1 MSRTPRFVCLAVAGW
16 LSAVPSAARP
26 QQDATHAAHAT
37 AGAPAA
43 THKHYDVDP
52 RAMQPGPDGQLAP
65 RLQNLGT
72 HVFPVTTKS
81 ERAQRFVNQGVNLAW
96 AFNHGEAGRAFREAA
111 RLDPSCV
118 MAYWGQALVLGP
130 NINAVMDAKDEPK
143 ARELAQKALSMKAA
157 ATPREQALIEALAVR
172 YTANPDDRRRN
183 DEAYA
188 AAMKQVVER
197 FPDDL
202 DATALYIEAMMNLR
216 PWDYWQRDGQPQQGY
231 AEIMA
236 LTERVLEQAPQHPGA
251 LHLYIHLMES
261 MAPHKAV
268 TAADR
273 LLPLMPAAG
282 HMVHMPSHIYHRVGR
297 YQDAIRSNEL
307 AVAADED
314 YITQCRA
321 QGMYP
326 MAYYPHNVHF
336 LWWSTTFDGQS
347 ARAIEAAKKV
357 AGGITDA
364 MLAEAPL
371 LAGFRVVP
379 YWALARFGRWDEVL
393 ALPAPPATSPFLAG
407 ARHYV
412 RGLALVAKGSLPEA
426 EAELAALR
434 GLMDD
439 KGLDAPLF
447 SPNLSRTVLAIGPE
461 VLAGEIAAAKR
472 DYATAIAH
480 LERAVRLEDGL
491 VYTEPT
497 EWHFPPRQ
505 ALGAVLLAAGRAPE
519 AETVYWEDLRRN
531 PANGWSLYGAW
542 QALLAQGKK
551 DQAAVAEARFKQA
564 WSRADVTLTASR
576 FGAPAPAASSAAA
589 AP

>member
-1 MSRTPRFVCLAVAGW
+1 
-16 LSAVPSAARP
+16 
-26 QQDATHAAHAT
+26 
-37 AGAPAA
+37 
-43 THKHYDVDP
+43 
-52 RAMQPGPDGQLAP
+52 
-65 RLQNLGT
+65 
-72 HVFPVTTKS
+72 
-81 ERAQRFVNQGVNLAW
+81 
-96 AFNHGEAGRAFREAA
+96 
-111 RLDPSCV
+111 
-118 MAYWGQALVLGP
+118 VLGP
-130 NINAVMDAKDEPK
+130 NINAVMDAKDEPM
-143 ARELAQKALSMKAA
+143 ARELAQKALSMKAG
-157 ATPREQALIEALAVR
+157 ATPREQAYIDALAVR
-172 YTANPDDRRRN
+172 YTGNSDDRRRN

-231 AEIMA
+231 AEVMA
-236 LTERVLEQAPQHPGA
+236 LTERVLEKAPQHPGA

-261 MAPHKAV
+261 TAPHKAV
-268 TAADR
+268 AAADR

-347 ARAIEAAKKV
+347 ARAIAAAKKV

-371 LAGFRVVP
+371 LAGFRVVH

-426 EAELAALR
+426 DAELAALR

-461 VLAGEIAAAKR
+461 VLAGEIAAARR
-472 DYATAIAH
+472 DYAAAVAH

-505 ALGAVLLAAGRAPE
+505 ALGAVLLAAGRPAE

-551 DQAAVAEARFKQA
+551 DQAAVVETRFKQA
-564 WSRADVTLTASR
+564 WSRADVTLNASR
-576 FGAPAPAASSAAA
+576 FGAPAPATSSAAA
-589 AP
+589 P